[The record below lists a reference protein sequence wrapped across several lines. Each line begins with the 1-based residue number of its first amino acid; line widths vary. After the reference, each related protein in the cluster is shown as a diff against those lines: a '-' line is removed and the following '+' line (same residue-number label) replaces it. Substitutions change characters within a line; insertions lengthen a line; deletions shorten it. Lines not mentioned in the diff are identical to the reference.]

1 MTNFLWNWNNVSL
14 FLIFWENAILRQFWN
29 IILSG
34 FVMNGFKSRHPRCS
48 VKKGILRNFVKF
60 TGKNLCQKLFSN
72 KVAGLRPA
80 NLLKKRLWHG
90 CFPVNFTEFLWTPF
104 FTEHLWTTASVGY
117 WSVPYLLK
125 YCYSNEL
132 DLYVMTELFSTFV
145 VVNVN

>member
-104 FTEHLWTTASVGY
+104 LQNTSGRLHLWVTEVYRTY
-117 WSVPYLLK
+117 WNTVIPMNLI
-125 YCYSNEL
+125 C
-132 DLYVMTELFSTFV
+132 M
-145 VVNVN
+145 